1 MRSKETILCERFFS
15 LVARNCHINANK
27 ISTEFIKLD
36 SFLKFSGAASLGSE
50 AKMYILD
57 ELVKVNG
64 EICVQR
70 GKKLY
75 KGDIVEFN
83 GESYEVV

>member
-1 MRSKETILCERFFS
+1 ME
-15 LVARNCHINANK
+15 VK
-27 ISTEFIKLD
+27 IQTEFIKLD
-36 SFLKFSGAASLGSE
+36 SFLKLCGAASLGSE

-64 EICVQR
+64 EICTQR

-75 KGDIVEFN
+75 RGDIVEFN
-83 GESYEVV
+83 GETFKVV

>member
-1 MRSKETILCERFFS
+1 MVE
-15 LVARNCHINANK
+15 VK

-36 SFLKFSGAASLGSE
+36 SFLKFCGAASLGSE

-57 ELVKVNG
+57 EMVSVNG
-64 EICVQR
+64 EICTQR

-75 KGDIVEFN
+75 IGDVVEFN
-83 GESYEVV
+83 GETYKVV

>member
-1 MRSKETILCERFFS
+1 MIEIEIT
-15 LVARNCHINANK
+15 
-27 ISTEFIKLD
+27 TEFIKLD

-64 EICVQR
+64 EICTQR

-75 KGDIVEFN
+75 QGDVVEFN
-83 GESYEVV
+83 GDTFKVV

>member
-1 MRSKETILCERFFS
+1 ME
-15 LVARNCHINANK
+15 VK
-27 ISTEFIKLD
+27 IQTEFIKLD
-36 SFLKFSGAASLGSE
+36 SFLKFCGAASLGSE

-64 EICVQR
+64 EICTQR

-75 KGDIVEFN
+75 IGDIVEFN
-83 GESYEVV
+83 GETFKVV